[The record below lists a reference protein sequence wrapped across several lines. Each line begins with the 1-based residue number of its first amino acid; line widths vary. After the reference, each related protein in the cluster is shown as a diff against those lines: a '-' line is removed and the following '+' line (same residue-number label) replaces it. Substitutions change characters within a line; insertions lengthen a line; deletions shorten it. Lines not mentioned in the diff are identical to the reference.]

1 MKSIFLPV
9 DEQLAIL
16 TRGIVDLE
24 VLSEL
29 KKKLTKSKET
39 NTPLTIK
46 AGFDP
51 TAPDLHLGHAV
62 LITKMRQFQDLGH
75 KVVFLIGDFTARI
88 GDPTGKNIT
97 RPPLSDEEIKTN
109 AATYQRQVFKILDPK
124 KTSIKYNSEWLMP
137 MNFID
142 VIHLAA
148 KYSVARMIERDDF
161 KKRLAAGRPISM
173 HELLYPLMQGYDSV
187 VMKPDIELGGSDQLF
202 NLLVGR
208 DLMRHYGQEPQCIMT
223 VPLLEGTEAREE
235 DGKIVGDKMSK
246 SLGNYIGFEE
256 SPAEQLGKLMSICD
270 PLMWRYFDLL
280 SLKCPTELKAL
291 KDGHPKIAK
300 ETLALEI
307 VERFHNKESA
317 QNALLQF
324 KQLFGSDKRNEVP
337 SDAPK
342 ISIASTDQPLLLPQA
357 LVQAQLAPSNSE
369 AKRLIKQGAVSINK
383 ERVDDLQYELSSGT
397 YLIRA
402 GKKRWAEITVLPP
415 KK

>member
-1 MKSIFLPV
+1 MKSTFLPV

-39 NTPLTIK
+39 NKPLTVK

-75 KVVFLIGDFTARI
+75 DVVFLIGDFTARI
-88 GDPTGKNIT
+88 GDPTGKNVT

-109 AATYQRQVFKILDPK
+109 SATYQRQVFKILDPK
-124 KTSIKYNSEWLMP
+124 KTSVKYNSEWLMP

-173 HELLYPLMQGYDSV
+173 HELLYPLMQGYDSI

-208 DLMRHYGQEPQCIMT
+208 DLMRHYGQDPQCIMT

-235 DGKIVGDKMSK
+235 EGKIVGDKMSK

-280 SLKCPTELKAL
+280 SLKGPDALKELKA
-291 KDGHPKIAK
+291 GHPKTAK

-307 VERFHNKESA
+307 VERFHGEEAA
-317 QNALLQF
+317 QNALSQF

-342 ISIASTDQPLLLPQA
+342 IFIDSTDEPLLLPQV
-357 LVQAQLAPSNSE
+357 LVQAQLAQSNSE

-383 ERVDDLQYELSSGT
+383 ERIDDIQYELCSGI

-415 KK
+415 IK